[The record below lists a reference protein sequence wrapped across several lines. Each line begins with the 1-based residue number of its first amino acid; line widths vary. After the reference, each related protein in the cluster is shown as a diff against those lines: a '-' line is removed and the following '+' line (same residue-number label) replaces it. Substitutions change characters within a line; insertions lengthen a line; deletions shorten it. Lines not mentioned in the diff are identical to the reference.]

1 MQHFKYKKKINISL
15 LKFIVPSIILLSC
28 SFLIY
33 INVNIT
39 PKYLNITDEIINVY
53 NNQLIMDFISADALT
68 KNKLSDLIQLV
79 KNSQEQ
85 IVAIDYNVENSY
97 KILAEISAGLKDGLT
112 NINYDNFHNYNYD
125 VKDGLVLYFPLG
137 MVSNLI
143 YFNNLGPKVPVK
155 IDFLTSLTTGL
166 QTKVTNYGIN
176 NVLIEMYLNISIQ
189 SNVIIPATNK
199 NLENNYNVL
208 LSAKVVV
215 GQVPSYLNGT
225 IENSTAQVTS

>member
-199 NLENNYNVL
+199 NLENN
-208 LSAKVVV
+208 
-215 GQVPSYLNGT
+215 
-225 IENSTAQVTS
+225 